1 MTISFRIKKTYQL
14 MNFIYNKTATAFNIK
29 VKKSL
34 IFFIA
39 VRWPRLLL
47 HCGFVRLIDG
57 QEELGV
63 IEMQGLER

>member
-1 MTISFRIKKTYQL
+1 
-14 MNFIYNKTATAFNIK
+14 MNSVYNKTATAFNIK

-39 VRWPRLLL
+39 VRWPHLLL
-47 HCGFVRLIDG
+47 HCGFVHLIDG